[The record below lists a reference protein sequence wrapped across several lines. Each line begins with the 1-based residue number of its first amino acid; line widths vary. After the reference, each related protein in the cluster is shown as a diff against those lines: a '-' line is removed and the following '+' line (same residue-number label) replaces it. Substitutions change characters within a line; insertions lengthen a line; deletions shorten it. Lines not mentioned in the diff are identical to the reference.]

1 MTGNAHNRDESNI
14 FEEDALILLNF
25 DCKKL
30 IPLEEYNPWQTE
42 KFQEVYVFLWKIFI
56 LEQKEE

>member
-1 MTGNAHNRDESNI
+1 MTGNVHNRDESNI

-42 KFQEVYVFLWKIFI
+42 KFQEV
-56 LEQKEE
+56 